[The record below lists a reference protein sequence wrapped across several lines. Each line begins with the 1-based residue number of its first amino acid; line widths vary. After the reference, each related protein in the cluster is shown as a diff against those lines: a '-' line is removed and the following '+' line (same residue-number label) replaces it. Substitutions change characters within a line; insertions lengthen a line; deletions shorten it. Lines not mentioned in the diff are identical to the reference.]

1 MTSICSWK
9 LARVTKKKASVV
21 TSVRATSTAAL
32 PGVKSKFKP
41 VPHHIHPVKEGGP
54 QLYTKST
61 HFKISSTKEKKKSV
75 SKTTVIVRNLT
86 ERDKVSCY
94 SLDFFIHFFKFFI
107 CWQFIWTYLGFLVLH
122 TKNNYFQ
129 SCEGRTELQD
139 VPLTRCL
146 AGENEF
152 YCAHCKLPDVF
163 ITYSPALF
171 AEKRREHY
179 ILCKD
184 LRRSHLSGG

>member
-1 MTSICSWK
+1 MPHRQQLCLEWNQSLSPYLTTSI
-9 LARVTKKKASVV
+9 LLRRVGHSYTPKALSLKFHQLKKK
-21 TSVRATSTAAL
+21 
-32 PGVKSKFKP
+32 KP
-41 VPHHIHPVKEGGP
+41 
-54 QLYTKST
+54 
-61 HFKISSTKEKKKSV
+61 V

-86 ERDKVSCY
+86 EGDKVSCY
-94 SLDFFIHFFKFFI
+94 SLDFFIHFLKFFI

-152 YCAHCKLPDVF
+152 YCAHCKLPEVF